1 MLLLTTLFAVLLWP
15 VAVAAAW
22 GWKDQNG
29 NYVIDSGADL
39 VISVSKSNGDINSL
53 KYKGQEFNG
62 WGGKNTHVE
71 SGLGASTVSIASVGS
86 NVIKVSVQHG
96 TLKHYIVMRYKNN
109 NVYLFTNKADNS
121 ISAMRYIVRIKS
133 GIFSHA
139 STDADYYDPGSS
151 YIEASDVSINSDG
164 ITKSKH
170 YQGNTYGR
178 TMDYDYIGKTN
189 GKVGLYMIRS
199 NHEKASG
206 GPFFRSLLTRA
217 DATGEDLYDI
227 YYYNMGSTDPMRF
240 GLQGPSVL
248 AFTDG
253 AAPSSSLFAR
263 NADWTWIDDL
273 GLDGWTKWGDRGY
286 ASGVGI
292 SNMKDGYTYTVGLSN
307 AQAQYWGVASAGKG
321 AWSIKKIIPGTYTM
335 TVYKDELEVYT
346 GTITINKGAGTAVNT
361 VKATDPADDTA
372 IWRIGEWDGTPRGFL
387 NFEDKVMK
395 PTYMHPS
402 DKRLA
407 NWDAGNFIVGTSKT
421 NGFPGYMWQDI
432 NNNHLVY
439 FRLNQ
444 AQLGKDHTIRL
455 GITQAYINGRPTI
468 KVNDWSARTPGAT
481 TQASTRS
488 LTTGTY
494 RGNNVKLEYTVPS
507 SAFKQ
512 STSEWQIMTI
522 SIVTGSSGTKYLSGG
537 VSFDSIDMLA

>member
-1 MLLLTTLFAVLLWP
+1 
-15 VAVAAAW
+15 
-22 GWKDQNG
+22 
-29 NYVIDSGADL
+29 
-39 VISVSKSNGDINSL
+39 
-53 KYKGQEFNG
+53 
-62 WGGKNTHVE
+62 
-71 SGLGASTVSIASVGS
+71 
-86 NVIKVSVQHG
+86 
-96 TLKHYIVMRYKNN
+96 
-109 NVYLFTNKADNS
+109 
-121 ISAMRYIVRIKS
+121 
-133 GIFSHA
+133 
-139 STDADYYDPGSS
+139 
-151 YIEASDVSINSDG
+151 
-164 ITKSKH
+164 
-170 YQGNTYGR
+170 
-178 TMDYDYIGKTN
+178 
-189 GKVGLYMIRS
+189 
-199 NHEKASG
+199 
-206 GPFFRSLLTRA
+206 
-217 DATGEDLYDI
+217 
-227 YYYNMGSTDPMRF
+227 
-240 GLQGPSVL
+240 
-248 AFTDG
+248 
-253 AAPSSSLFAR
+253 
-263 NADWTWIDDL
+263 
-273 GLDGWTKWGDRGY
+273 
-286 ASGVGI
+286 
-292 SNMKDGYTYTVGLSN
+292 MKDGYTYTVGLSN

-335 TVYKDELEVYT
+335 TVYKEELEVYT
-346 GTITINKGAGTAVNT
+346 GTVTINKGAGTAVNT
-361 VKATDPADDTA
+361 VKATDPADDNA

-407 NWDAGNFIVGTSKT
+407 NWDAGNFIVGTSKA

-444 AQLGKDHTIRL
+444 EQLGKDHTIRL

-481 TQASTRS
+481 NQASTRS

-494 RGNNVKLEYTVPS
+494 RGNNVKLEFTVPK